1 MMETMNEIEI
11 VPSLLS
17 VDFSCLRESI
27 NKIPSE
33 INILHLDIMDGHF
46 VNNITFGP
54 FIVKQIRK
62 LTDKMLDT
70 HLMIENP
77 EKYIDKFIE
86 AGVDYL
92 SFHYETTDNPKSL
105 IDSIKKQDVKAGI
118 VINPDTN
125 VNVLT
130 PYLEYVD
137 YILIMSVYPGFAG
150 QSFIKDSLDK
160 ISFLK
165 EERKERKYKIEI
177 DGGINDKTASMAL
190 NAGADWLVTGS
201 YLFSHSSIKDAI
213 KGLLNGK

>member
-92 SFHYETTDNPKSL
+92 SFHYEATDNPKSL

-118 VINPDTN
+118 VINPDTK

-150 QSFIKDSLDK
+150 QSFIKDSLSK
-160 ISFLK
+160 IRFLK

-201 YLFSHSSIKDAI
+201 YLFSKDSIKDAI

>member
-11 VPSLLS
+11 IPSLLS

-62 LTDKMLDT
+62 LTDKMLDA

-92 SFHYETTDNPKSL
+92 SFHYEVTDNPKLL
-105 IDSIKKQDVKAGI
+105 IDSIKEQGVNAGI
-118 VINPDTN
+118 VINPDTDIC
-125 VNVLT
+125 VLK

-150 QSFIKDSLDK
+150 QTFIEDSLNK
-160 ISFLK
+160 IKFLK

-177 DGGINDKTASMAL
+177 DGGINDKTAQSVL

-201 YLFSHSSIKDAI
+201 YLFSQNNIKDAI
-213 KGLLNGK
+213 NGLLNGK

>member
-1 MMETMNEIEI
+1 METMNEIEI
-11 VPSLLS
+11 IPSLLS

-62 LTDKMLDT
+62 LTDKMLDA

-92 SFHYETTDNPKSL
+92 SFHYEVTDNPKLL
-105 IDSIKKQDVKAGI
+105 IDSIKEQGVNAGI
-118 VINPDTN
+118 VINPDTDIC
-125 VNVLT
+125 VLK

-150 QSFIKDSLDK
+150 QTFIEDSLNK
-160 ISFLK
+160 IKFLK

-177 DGGINDKTASMAL
+177 DGGINDKTAQSVL

-201 YLFSHSSIKDAI
+201 YLFSQNNIKDAI
-213 KGLLNGK
+213 NGLLNGK